1 MSKNLVLVQQLFD
14 DVIKRCDT
22 LLKNNFDKFL
32 DYAKSQEVLRSE
44 FIKTSNDYKYLKTWL
59 DKACED
65 IITLQSEEQNDLS
78 KLYEVLV
85 RKDCV
90 KKFYDYVK
98 DLEALK
104 LNLAETINKYKNLN
118 RMMNT
123 ANVDIILLKSE
134 FNDFNKSDKESS
146 RKTVV
151 KELLNAEQ
159 EALRLKFIDKI
170 KDCERLKDSLDSAS
184 KSIVVLRSKHDE
196 LLKRYRELSEN
207 NIVKEFIDTAKNQEI
222 VPVEVTE
229 KPKES
234 GCSKASLERAKKEI
248 ESLNLQL
255 AEARKM
261 LKSERLKRE
270 QIEKEFDLTVSVSAL
285 TRSLLNHKQNETDDM
300 GLNSSVQDSANTSVL
315 TLSRHSD
322 SNIGSDSSPTSEV
335 NETESKNNGI
345 DFIEI
350 IPCDAPEQNQISYL
364 NEDDDEP
371 VVIKEEK
378 VDVLSVSPAANRTDK
393 LTECSSLP
401 CEDDRLFQNEPTETA
416 STSTTTNNN
425 GVSFVAIENLSLID
439 RLLLCKRPPTDNN
452 QKPVIKKKCTEVQES
467 SSSEK
472 HQIPDR
478 RKLRDRKAK
487 TNAIKVSKSKHKS
500 RSSCNN
506 SKKNSP
512 TKPTTESSSSKK
524 VVVEVLFSCEKC
536 HKSFVVKPNEKRL
549 RMCPFCD
556 LIGSRNRVGEGSNQS
571 KLKMTYGS
579 FYEVRNE

>member
-335 NETESKNNGI
+335 NETESKNN
-345 DFIEI
+345 
-350 IPCDAPEQNQISYL
+350 
-364 NEDDDEP
+364 
-371 VVIKEEK
+371 
-378 VDVLSVSPAANRTDK
+378 ANRTDK